1 MTYTYTHKKTL
12 MPDIFWVLDLLL
24 LLQLLKQIK
33 SADAAY
39 SIPFFKKELSIE
51 FCIFDLPD
59 QKVVL

>member
-1 MTYTYTHKKTL
+1 